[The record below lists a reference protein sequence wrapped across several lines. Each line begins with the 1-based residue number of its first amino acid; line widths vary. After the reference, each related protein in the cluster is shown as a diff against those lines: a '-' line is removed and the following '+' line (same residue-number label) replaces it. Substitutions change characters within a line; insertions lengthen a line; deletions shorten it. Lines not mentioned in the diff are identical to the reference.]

1 MVDNTHPDIDAAT
14 GTATTGHEWD
24 GIKELNTPLPKW
36 WLYTFYATI
45 LFAIVY
51 CVAYPAFPLPWGG
64 HTMGLL
70 DTSNRKAV
78 DADIRSSAVSNRP
91 QYQQL
96 ASTDL
101 DAIDQDP
108 ALRSFAVAGGRSA
121 FAQNCAPC
129 HGSGGQGSKGY
140 PNLLDDVW
148 LWGGSLE
155 QIHQTIRFGVR
166 NANADS
172 RQGVAMP
179 AWGEAAKNPP
189 QVLAAAQISAV
200 ADYVLS
206 LNGKSVDADSVKA
219 GKAVFAENCVACHG
233 ETAEGNQDMGAPPL
247 ASGVWLYGGDK
258 ATLVET
264 ITHGRA
270 GQMPA
275 WSERLDEPTVKMLAL
290 YVHQLGGGK

>member
-1 MVDNTHPDIDAAT
+1 MSPKIEKDSLS
-14 GTATTGHEWD
+14 GQETTGHEWD

-148 LWGGSLE
+148 LWGGTLP
-155 QIHQTIRFGVR
+155 QIYQTVQFGVR
-166 NANADS
+166 NGNAETH
-172 RQGVAMP
+172 QGVVMP
-179 AWGEAAKNPP
+179 AWGETAKSPP
-189 QVLAAAQISAV
+189 QVLNAAQIDAL
-200 ADYVLS
+200 ADYLLS
-206 LNGKSVDADSVKA
+206 LNHQPAAPDAVTR
-219 GKAVFAENCVACHG
+219 GAVLFAENCVTCHG
-233 ETAEGNQDMGAPPL
+233 DHAEGNIEMGAPPL
-247 ASGVWLYGGDK
+247 AAGVWLYGGDK
-258 ATLVET
+258 STLVES
-264 ITHGRA
+264 ITHGRG

-275 WSERLDEPTVKMLAL
+275 WSERLDGATVKMLAF
-290 YVHQLGGGK
+290 YVHQMGGGK

>member
-1 MVDNTHPDIDAAT
+1 MTKIEKDSVS
-14 GTATTGHEWD
+14 GTETTGHEWD
-24 GIKELNTPLPKW
+24 GIKELNTPLPRW
-36 WLYTFYATI
+36 WLLTFYACI
-45 LFAIVY
+45 VFAVGY
-51 CVAYPAFPLPWGG
+51 CVFYPAIPLPWGG
-64 HTMGLL
+64 HTVGLL
-70 DTSNRKAV
+70 HVTERKV
-78 DADIRSSAVSNRP
+78 IEADLKANAVSARP
-91 QYQQL
+91 QF
-96 ASTDL
+96 AEIAAKDL
-101 DAIDQDP
+101 DAIQADP
-108 ALRSFAVAGGRSA
+108 KLRDFAVAGGRAA

-129 HGSGGQGSKGY
+129 HGGSGQGAKGF

-148 LWGGSLE
+148 LWGGSLD

-166 NANADS
+166 NANPDS

-179 AWGEAAKNPP
+179 AWGDAAKNPP

-206 LNGKSVDADSVKA
+206 LNHKSVDPASASA
-219 GKAVFAENCVACHG
+219 GQAVFADNCVACHG
-233 ETAEGNQDMGAPPL
+233 EKAEGNQDMGAPPL

-275 WSERLDEPTVKMLAL
+275 WSERLDDATVKMLAL